1 MSLLYFGIH
10 PGSNLPIIVKVLL
23 PKYLKHKEMVGRFLK
38 EAQIIVGEWVKHYN
52 HVRPHSALGYR
63 PPAPQ
68 TQVPKLLQNQPMLL
82 Q

>member
-1 MSLLYFGIH
+1 MVYNRSPWENGFCESFNGTFRDNLLDGEIFY
-10 PGSNLPIIVKVLL
+10 S
-23 PKYLKHKEMVGRFLK
+23 LK

-52 HVRPHSALGYR
+52 QVRPHSALGYK

-68 TQVPKLLQNQPMLL
+68 TQVPQLLQNQPMLL

>member
-1 MSLLYFGIH
+1 MLSLKLE
-10 PGSNLPIIVKVLL
+10 VLL
-23 PKYLKHKEMVGRFLK
+23 EHI
-38 EAQIIVGEWVKHYN
+38 QINKIKLYCI
-52 HVRPHSALGYR
+52 PHNSALGYR